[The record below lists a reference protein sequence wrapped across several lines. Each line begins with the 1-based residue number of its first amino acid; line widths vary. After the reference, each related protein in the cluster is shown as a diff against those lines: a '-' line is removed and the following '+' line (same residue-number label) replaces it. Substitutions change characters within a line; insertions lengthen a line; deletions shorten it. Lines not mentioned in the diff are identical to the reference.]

1 MGIFRVLLRW
11 LAGRGPDVLLAAA
24 SGERSVR
31 ACERGGLPPLRE
43 RECERLVLREPSR
56 EPEGDWLPECESE
69 APSSRACDRAPAL
82 VRLWDFG
89 LSSTRPD
96 ASLGLCR
103 LTEAPLLR
111 VPDVARL
118 LWGPVAPMPESPGEA
133 CEDERPFR
141 DALESMR
148 SGR

>member
-1 MGIFRVLLRW
+1 M
-11 LAGRGPDVLLAAA
+11 
-24 SGERSVR
+24 
-31 ACERGGLPPLRE
+31 RE
-43 RECERLVLREPSR
+43 RECERLPLREPSREPSR

-118 LWGPVAPMPESPGEA
+118 LWGPVAPVPESPGEA